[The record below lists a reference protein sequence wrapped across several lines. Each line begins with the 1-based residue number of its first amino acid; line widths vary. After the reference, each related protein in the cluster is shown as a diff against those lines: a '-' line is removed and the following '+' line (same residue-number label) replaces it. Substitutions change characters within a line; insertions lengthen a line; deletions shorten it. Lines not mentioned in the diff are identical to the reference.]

1 MKGENAYPILYFCI
15 LAFPLRVLAF
25 VYDAKANEIG
35 RINMLC
41 CRNCK
46 S

>member
-1 MKGENAYPILYFCI
+1 MKSEKVFPLFHFCI
-15 LAFPLRVLAF
+15 LAFPMRVLAF

-35 RINMLC
+35 SINMLC